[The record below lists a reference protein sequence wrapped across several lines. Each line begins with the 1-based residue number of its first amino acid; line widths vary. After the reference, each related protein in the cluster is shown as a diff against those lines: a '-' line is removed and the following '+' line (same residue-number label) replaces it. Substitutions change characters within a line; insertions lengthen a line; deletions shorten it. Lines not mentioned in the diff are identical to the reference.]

1 MTYRIVQNKDTC
13 PRSRLKRRRENGG
26 GKIKAA
32 GERVYSV
39 HVVIVMGRVAM
50 HKPRGGRNYFHKFR
64 AALCGPPFARALTR
78 AGARSVVD
86 EFSLR
91 ATNLP
96 LQKNVSIQEARLIQT
111 PVFYR
116 GWKRRII
123 CFCAAYRSSG
133 TRRGV
138 LHRTKVDFNNFYR
151 EP

>member
-1 MTYRIVQNKDTC
+1 MATTRGKDDIQDRFRNKDTC
-13 PRSRLKRRRENGG
+13 PRSRLKRRRGG
-26 GKIKAA
+26 HKSGRGDAYI
-32 GERVYSV
+32 R
-39 HVVIVMGRVAM
+39 VVIVTGRVAV
-50 HKPRGGRNYFHKFR
+50 HKPRGGRELFSQVPGSPLW
-64 AALCGPPFARALTR
+64 APR

-133 TRRGV
+133 TGRKGRARG
-138 LHRTKVDFNNFYR
+138 
-151 EP
+151 